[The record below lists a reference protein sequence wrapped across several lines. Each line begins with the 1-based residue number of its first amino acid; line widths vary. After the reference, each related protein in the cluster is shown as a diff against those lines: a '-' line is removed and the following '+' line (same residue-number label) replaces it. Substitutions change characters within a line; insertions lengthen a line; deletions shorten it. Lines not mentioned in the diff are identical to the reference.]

1 MDDNTYKRLSSIDKQ
16 LSDFIAK
23 KLLQPEHFG
32 LCGYCREE
40 KNSVKMRRQN
50 TLYEEEDANYI
61 ESCKECFEEKEEYWA
76 DMWAYYYGSR
86 F

>member
-1 MDDNTYKRLSSIDKQ
+1 MDYNLFNRLDYINNQ
-16 LSDFIAK
+16 LSDSIAK
-23 KLLQPEHFG
+23 KLLEPEHFD

-76 DMWAYYYGSR
+76 DMWADYYGSR